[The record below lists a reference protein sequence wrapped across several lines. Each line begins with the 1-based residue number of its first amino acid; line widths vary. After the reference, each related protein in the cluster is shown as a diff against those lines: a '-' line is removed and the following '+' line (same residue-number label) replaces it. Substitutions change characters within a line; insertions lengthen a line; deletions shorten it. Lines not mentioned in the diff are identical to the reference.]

1 MARGSVRGSRS
12 GLRRVRVVVLLALVP
27 GLLGIGLTRWP
38 PAEGLERAGL
48 DLLFRMRG
56 ERPAPPDVCV
66 VAIDLDSYGALEVD
80 PKLAWPRGLHA
91 KLIQTLVRE
100 GAAAIVF
107 DVLFLEAGDPEQDMQ
122 LAWAI
127 EDAGNVVLGATI
139 DQIDD
144 PRFRRVQRVEP
155 WGPFAEAA
163 DVLADVNLPPDP
175 DDVIRSVWLE
185 PDGRPG
191 LALAA
196 YEVATGDRSLRG
208 DGPQVARLIDYYGPA
223 RTIKTVSFYQALDP
237 AKYLPDGFFRGK
249 IVFVGLSEAAAT
261 GLAAKD
267 AFPTPY
273 RDERGRTTYGV
284 EIHATVAANLVEG
297 RAIDLLPP
305 GIEALLLMLLPVL
318 ALLVFVRLG
327 PLYGAAALVGLALLP
342 WGTAYIAF
350 AEGGLWTPVVI
361 ASAIQLPLAYTVSV
375 VWYYLTTV
383 RERERVKR
391 AFSYYLSPESA
402 RQISEDPAALNLG
415 GEVIVATAMF
425 TDIEGFSSV
434 AESMTAEQT
443 ASMLNRYFS
452 EVTGHVFETGGT
464 LVKYIGDAVFAIW
477 GAPARVDDHAV
488 RACRTAISLARM
500 EVSRSA
506 DSNDPAKRLRTRIGV
521 HTGSML
527 VGNLGSLQRFDYTAI
542 GDAVNLAAR
551 IEGINKMFGTRA
563 IASAETLE
571 AAGRSIVT
579 RRLGRVR
586 VVGREASVE
595 LFELLGERGG
605 ERIEG
610 AETIEPFERALAC
623 FERGEL
629 EQAIAGFAEVLDR
642 TDGEDGP
649 SSYYLRVC
657 KELVRDGVGSSWSGV
672 IAATSK

>member
-1 MARGSVRGSRS
+1 
-12 GLRRVRVVVLLALVP
+12 VLLALVP
-27 GLLGIGLTRWP
+27 GLVGIGLLRWP

-48 DLLFRMRG
+48 DLLFRLRG

-66 VAIDLDSYGALEVD
+66 VAIDLDSYDALEVD

-91 KLIQTLVRE
+91 ELLRTLARE
-100 GAAAIVF
+100 GAAAIAF
-107 DVLFLEAGDPEQDMQ
+107 DVLFLEAGDPEQDIQ

-127 EDAGNVVLGATI
+127 EDAGNVVLGATV

-144 PRFRRVQRVEP
+144 PRFRRAQRIEP

-163 DVLADVNLPPDP
+163 AVLAEVNLPPDP

-196 YEVATGDRSLRG
+196 YEVATGDTSLRG
-208 DGPQVARLIDYYGPA
+208 GGGPQLARLIDYYGPA
-223 RTIKTVSFYQALDP
+223 RTIKTVSLYQALDP
-237 AKYLPDGFFRGK
+237 DRYLPEGFFREK

-261 GLAAKD
+261 GIAAKD

-273 RDERGRTTYGV
+273 RDERGATTYGV
-284 EIHATVAANLVEG
+284 EIHATIAANLVEG
-297 RAIDLLPP
+297 RQIDLLPP
-305 GIEALLLMLLPVL
+305 AIEIVLLLLLPVL
-318 ALLVFVRLG
+318 ALLAFFWLG
-327 PLYGAAALVGLALLP
+327 PLYGAAALFALALLP
-342 WGTAYIAF
+342 WGTAHLAF
-350 AEGGLWTPVVI
+350 TQRGLWVPVVI
-361 ASAIQLPLAYTVSV
+361 PSAIQLPLAYTVSV

-415 GEVIVATAMF
+415 GEEIEATAMF
-425 TDIEGFSSV
+425 TDIAGFSSV
-434 AESMTAEQT
+434 AEPMTAEQT

-452 EVTGHVFETGGT
+452 DVTGHVFETGGT

-477 GAPARVDDHAV
+477 GAPVRVDDHAA
-488 RACRTAISLARM
+488 RACRTAIALARM
-500 EVSRSA
+500 EASRSG
-506 DSNDPAKRLRTRIGV
+506 DSDDPAKRLRTRIGV
-521 HTGSML
+521 HTGPML

-571 AAGRSIVT
+571 AAGRPFVT

-595 LFELLGERGG
+595 LFELLGEPGG
-605 ERIEG
+605 ERIER
-610 AETIEPFERALAC
+610 AEIVEPFERALAC
-623 FERGEL
+623 YERGEF
-629 EQAIAGFAEVLDR
+629 EQAGAGFAEVLDR
-642 TDGEDGP
+642 TAGQDGP
-649 SSYYLRVC
+649 SSYYLGVC
-657 KELVRDGVGSSWSGV
+657 KELGRDGVDASWSGV